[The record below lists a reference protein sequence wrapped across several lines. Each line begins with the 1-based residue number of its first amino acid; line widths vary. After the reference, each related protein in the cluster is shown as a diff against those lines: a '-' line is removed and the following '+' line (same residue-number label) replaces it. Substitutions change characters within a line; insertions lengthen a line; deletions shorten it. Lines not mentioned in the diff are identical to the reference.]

1 MIYNTIKFY
10 NEGVARLGKHRAR
23 WDEKRYIRDLRNGV
37 SQGTGAS
44 YIPGIS
50 IHDFP
55 SRGISS
61 RIYGQTTGR
70 IHHCLSRNEEYYF
83 IILDHDPDVLDI
95 REQFW
100 LRLSETLEIASRL
113 NIRHP
118 RQGSFPS
125 PISTDFVITRRDG
138 IYARTVKESR
148 ELEDPRVLEKF
159 SIEFQYWKEK
169 GIDWKV
175 VTENEINRDLA
186 RNLRW
191 LHSGPSVTEII
202 PDAGL
207 REEASD
213 LLIELIGERQFPFSG
228 MLEIVEEGLGLPSG
242 AAITLFKHLVLAG
255 RVPLDLNQPINF
267 MDPFAK
273 ED

>member
-1 MIYNTIKFY
+1 M
-10 NEGVARLGKHRAR
+10 GKRRAR
-23 WDEKRYIRDLRNGV
+23 WDEKRYIRDLKNGV
-37 SQGTGAS
+37 SQGTGAD

-55 SRGISS
+55 SKGISS
-61 RIYGQTTGR
+61 RIYGHTTGR
-70 IHHCLSRNEEYYF
+70 IHHCLSRYEEYYF

-118 RQGSFPS
+118 RQGNFPS
-125 PISTDFVITRRDG
+125 PISTDFLVTRRDG
-138 IYARTVKESR
+138 IHARTVKESK
-148 ELEDPRVLEKF
+148 ELENPRILEKF

-169 GIDWKV
+169 GVDWKV

-186 RNLRW
+186 RNLQW
-191 LHSGPSVTEII
+191 LHSGSSVTEII
-202 PDAGL
+202 PDAEL
-207 REEASD
+207 RKEASA
-213 LLIELIGERQFPFSG
+213 LLLELFAEKQFSFSSI
-228 MLEIVEEGLGLPSG
+228 LEIVEEGIGLSPG
-242 AAITLFKHLVLAG
+242 AAIALFKDLVLAG
-255 RVPLDLNQPINF
+255 CVSLDLSQPINF
-267 MDPFAK
+267 MDPLAK

>member
-1 MIYNTIKFY
+1 MIYNVIKYY
-10 NEGVARLGKHRAR
+10 NRVVILGKRRAR
-23 WDEKRYIRDLRNGV
+23 WDEKRYIKDLKNGV

-44 YIPGIS
+44 YVPGIS

-61 RIYGQTTGR
+61 RIYGFTTNR

-118 RQGSFPS
+118 RQGNFPS
-125 PISTDFVITRRDG
+125 PISTDFVITCRDG
-138 IYARTVKESR
+138 IHARTVKESK
-148 ELEDPRVLEKF
+148 ELKNPRVLEKF

-175 VTENEINRDLA
+175 ITENEINRDLA
-186 RNLRW
+186 RNLQW

-207 REEASD
+207 REEACG
-213 LLIELIGERQFPFSG
+213 LLIELIDERQFSFSG
-228 MLEIVEEGLGLPSG
+228 MLEIVEEGLGLPCG
-242 AAITLFKHLVLAG
+242 AAIILFKHLILAG
-255 RVPLDLNQPINF
+255 YVSLDLKRPMNF
-267 MDPFAK
+267 MDPFLK

>member
-1 MIYNTIKFY
+1 M
-10 NEGVARLGKHRAR
+10 GKHRAR

-37 SQGTGAS
+37 SQGPGAS

-61 RIYGQTTGR
+61 RSYGQTTGR

-118 RQGSFPS
+118 RQGNFPS

-255 RVPLDLNQPINF
+255 RVPLDLSQPINF
-267 MDPFAK
+267 LDPFAK